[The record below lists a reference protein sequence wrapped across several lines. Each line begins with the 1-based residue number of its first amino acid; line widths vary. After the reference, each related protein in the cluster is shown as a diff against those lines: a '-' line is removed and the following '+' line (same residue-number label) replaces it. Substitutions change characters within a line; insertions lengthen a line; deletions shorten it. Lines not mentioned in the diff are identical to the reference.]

1 MLHDREEFIWYSEQD
16 NWAHLY
22 LHDLNTGELKR
33 QLTSGNWPV
42 LEVQQ
47 VDEESGTSIL
57 LQQAEGG
64 DPYYHYLYS
73 LDLAGG
79 EPQLLTP
86 EPAHHQID
94 WSESAEY
101 FVDTFSDS
109 GHSAGFC
116 HSGPVRCCEAGI
128 GAG

>member
-47 VDEESGTSIL
+47 VDEESGTLYFTAAGREGAIL
-57 LQQAEGG
+57 IIII
-64 DPYYHYLYS
+64 YTVWIW
-73 LDLAGG
+73 LAV
-79 EPQLLTP
+79 
-86 EPAHHQID
+86 
-94 WSESAEY
+94 SRS
-101 FVDTFSDS
+101 
-109 GHSAGFC
+109 C
-116 HSGPVRCCEAGI
+116 
-128 GAG
+128 